1 MKPIV
6 DYLQLITDIGL
17 LTDPDVILRKIL
29 EFKQMKPAIH
39 KETLPYIGQLLREMP
54 EMWEIPFFKDA
65 LNASQQQ
72 GALHN
77 QQRTLIRLLQ
87 HKFTQVPE
95 NVMQKIQ
102 STTDLKQL
110 DNWQDQ
116 IIVAKSLGD
125 TCLIVTEKN
134 DNTMNKL

>member
-1 MKPIV
+1 M

-29 EFKQMKPAIH
+29 EFKQMKPTIH
-39 KETLPYIGQLLREMP
+39 KETLPYLGQLFREMP
-54 EMWEIPFFKDA
+54 EMWDIPFIKEA
-65 LNASQQQ
+65 LASQRQQGEQQ

-87 HKFTQVPE
+87 RKFTQVPE

-102 STTDLKQL
+102 TTTDLEQL

-116 IIVAKSLGD
+116 IVVAKSLAD
-125 TCLIVTEKN
+125 TGLTEKN
-134 DNTMNKL
+134 DK